1 MRKSSVP
8 LCGTELFFTVSLV
21 PPVRQTQPPQRAA
34 VYSSTGSSFFRRVR
48 NRVRV
53 VTLARMSAM
62 GSAA

>member
-8 LCGTELFFTVSLV
+8 LCGTELFFTVSLA
-21 PPVRQTQPPQRAA
+21 PPVWQTQPPQRAA
-34 VYSSTGSSFFRRVR
+34 VYSSTGSNFFRRVR

-53 VTLARMSAM
+53 VALARMSAM